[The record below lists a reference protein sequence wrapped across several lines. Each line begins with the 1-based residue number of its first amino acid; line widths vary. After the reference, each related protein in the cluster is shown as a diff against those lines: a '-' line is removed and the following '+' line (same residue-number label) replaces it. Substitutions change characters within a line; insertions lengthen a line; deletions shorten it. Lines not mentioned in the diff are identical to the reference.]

1 MKVSHG
7 RWRFHRLLC
16 DLTPLTR
23 ITKELLKS
31 QTPQEYWD
39 HIKGVVRAY
48 AHHDMTH
55 DYWMRHFGPLSHF
68 ARNQFWSDMTNAQI
82 LGDED
87 ILQKQ
92 KAYSI
97 CMKNAKIL
105 RGHFSGASIQTW
117 TPPKPNT
124 KPKPTTKR
132 KPRAK
137 RQGRGG
143 ETAAAARPA
152 AAPSASADV
161 PADAPT
167 AARAAVAAAEVAPA
181 AVEVAPA
188 AAEAQQAEV
197 AAAAPAGAVAG
208 VEAQPEAP
216 PAARPAEVAAAAP
229 AGAVA
234 GVEAQPEAPPAA
246 PSAAAPAAAAE
257 AEEAEAA
264 AAAPAAEVVPAA
276 ADAEPQA
283 AAAAAAAA
291 GGDASDE
298 FLTAHP
304 LAPGH
309 VFPWFR
315 EWFDIF
321 CELTNSWCASEITNI
336 VISLTS

>member
-55 DYWMRHFGPLSHF
+55 DYWMRHFGPLGHF

-105 RGHFSGASIQTW
+105 RGHFRGASIQTW

-188 AAEAQQAEV
+188 AAEAQQ
-197 AAAAPAGAVAG
+197 
-208 VEAQPEAP
+208 
-216 PAARPAEVAAAAP
+216 AEVAAAAP